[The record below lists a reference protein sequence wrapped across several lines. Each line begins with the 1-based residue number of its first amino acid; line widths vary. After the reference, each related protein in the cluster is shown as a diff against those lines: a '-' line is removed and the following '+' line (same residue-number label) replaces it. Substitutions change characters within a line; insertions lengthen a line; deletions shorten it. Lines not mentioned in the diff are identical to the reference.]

1 MSQGP
6 RLQVEPFQTADSS
19 QTSYAVINEE
29 SGAIAIDYSQY
40 YERMATALETLATLS
55 STTGVKT
62 LPAYSWLLAAS
73 MYKISVDDDGAIG
86 LPALTEYHTKLNDNE
101 HEILS
106 GQISETECKEAIRTM
121 KNNKS
126 PGSDGISVEFYKLF
140 WEDIKQFYLYSII
153 LIIINI
159 I

>member
-62 LPAYSWLLAAS
+62 LPAHSWLLAAS

-86 LPALTEYHTKLNDNE
+86 LPALTEYHTKLND
-101 HEILS
+101 I
-106 GQISETECKEAIRTM
+106 TK
-121 KNNKS
+121 
-126 PGSDGISVEFYKLF
+126 F
-140 WEDIKQFYLYSII
+140 
-153 LIIINI
+153 
-159 I
+159 

>member
-55 STTGVKT
+55 STTCTVISYRGTASCRRRRVSQPGCRRVKVT
-62 LPAYSWLLAAS
+62 P
-73 MYKISVDDDGAIG
+73 GAK
-86 LPALTEYHTKLNDNE
+86 ARMMMAVE
-101 HEILS
+101 
-106 GQISETECKEAIRTM
+106 KEM
-121 KNNKS
+121 M
-126 PGSDGISVEFYKLF
+126 LF
-140 WEDIKQFYLYSII
+140 IE
-153 LIIINI
+153 
-159 I
+159 